1 MNNNVVRELKK
12 LDIND
17 FIWFIYFFIVIFSLI
32 ADYFQR
38 KYLLYKNKNYQN
50 ISKNLTLIL
59 LIVAFLIYLYF
70 VIDSIED
77 INYLKNSQNSDKK
90 RVAMER
96 LITTLVFLVGGAL
109 AIYAE
114 IDDRGGN
121 IDLAIL

>member
-38 KYLLYKNKNYQN
+38 KYLLSNNQNYRN

-70 VIDSIED
+70 VIDSLED

>member
-70 VIDSIED
+70 VIDSLED
-77 INYLKNSQNSDKK
+77 INYLRNSQNSDKK

>member
-38 KYLLYKNKNYQN
+38 KYLLNNNQNYRN

-70 VIDSIED
+70 VIDSLED